1 MKKRYLFLLLLVT
14 LLVNINIVKADFC
27 YEVVN
32 LNTGEIT
39 YSSDENLKSHGYGDE
54 NVYKLT
60 PYNNSCD
67 ELEKK
72 NNGKTNFYNKVSCG
86 NMGSFNRKLPEI
98 TSWIV
103 TVAEILVPVIL
114 VIFGS
119 IDFIKGI
126 ISQKEDE
133 IKKGQQVF
141 IKRLITAVIV
151 FFIVVF
157 TKLIISAVSGSGEKT
172 GLIDCIDCFI
182 SNKCS

>member
-1 MKKRYLFLLLLVT
+1 MEKRYLFLVLLIT
-14 LLVNINIVKADFC
+14 LLVNISMVKAENC
-27 YEVVN
+27 YE
-32 LNTGEIT
+32 LTNTDTGVT
-39 YSSDENLKSHGYGDE
+39 SYHSKFSDDLVSNEDHYELKTHFDI
-54 NVYKLT
+54 
-60 PYNNSCD
+60 SCD
-67 ELEKK
+67 DVKK
-72 NNGKTNFYNKVSCG
+72 TIHFSNKVSCG

-157 TKLIISAVSGSGEKT
+157 TKLIISAVSGSGEKA